1 MSETHEAQEIT
12 DELIAGITRKIE
24 EGEKARIKLKGG
36 GILHFDRPLPFL
48 VVFRH
53 PPGKKGR
60 ALSLLVRS
68 QASFLVAPGDV
79 DTPMLQKL
87 VKAIAKTN
95 SKKCGG
101 FLIVEIWASAGK
113 NGPSSENKN
122 GRENVRPDSA
132 PPADF
137 YVWAPEEVKF
147 SSIGY
152 LKTYLDKFR
161 AGYRYTTTKILKGDR
176 NPPGM
181 PALMDGGSLK
191 EHETLLIGLEIGPFY
206 IDKSTGKPYPL
217 VVRKLAHGLSD
228 ALKRTFFEFIRI
240 QTNLE
245 VGHAQMLGRRLITGP
260 ALDVDDELAHI
271 DESIRFLMLITP
283 INIGEAWQEFKD
295 SGFEKKPEFHY
306 RMMPID
312 PEVYKR
318 ALYNIEIER
327 VEDPTLAF
335 LFREKR
341 NELGKLLTLLTERG
355 NPGFMP
361 GCMQYYGPPDE
372 PLLKLAD
379 DLLSTIP
386 PASQSNGEGSRLIP
400 PETFAEMARSEIEHY
415 KKGYGKLTAKVS
427 VQDDITGLLVSKG
440 NLYIGTDATISAE
453 RANALIQH
461 EVGTHVL
468 TYFNG
473 RAQPLKL
480 LYCGMPRYEELQEG
494 LAVLSEYLVGG
505 LTASRLRLLAARV
518 AAVQSIITGADF
530 VETFRLLCDE
540 YGYDARTAFTITMRV
555 YRGGG
560 LTKDSIYLN
569 GLKRLLNWLQ
579 EGNELEPLFIGK
591 IREDYLPLID
601 ELLHRRVLKP
611 APLRPRYLDEAGVQ
625 DKIKELKEGI
635 PVINLVQDRK

>member
-1 MSETHEAQEIT
+1 MSETTEAAEIT
-12 DELIAGITRKIE
+12 DELIADVTRKIE

-53 PPGKKGR
+53 PPEKRDR
-60 ALSLLVRS
+60 ALSLLARS
-68 QASFLVAPGDV
+68 QASFLVVPGDV

-95 SKKCGG
+95 SETCGA
-101 FLIVEIWASAGK
+101 FLIVEMWASAAK
-113 NGPSSENKN
+113 NGNASKNNKGN
-122 GRENVRPDSA
+122 GKKTPGSDS
-132 PPADF
+132 PADF
-137 YVWAPEEVKF
+137 HVWAPEEVKF

-152 LKTYLDKFR
+152 LKKNLDKFR
-161 AGYRYTTTKILKGDR
+161 AGYRYTTTNILTGER
-176 NPPGM
+176 HPPDM
-181 PALMDGGSLK
+181 PSLMKVDDLK
-191 EHETLLIGLEIGPFY
+191 EYETLLIGLEIGPFY

-217 VVRKLAHGLSD
+217 LLRKLAHGLSD
-228 ALKRTFFEFIRI
+228 ALKRTFFEFVRI
-240 QTNLE
+240 QTSLE
-245 VGHAQMLGRRLITGP
+245 VSHFQMLGRRLITGP
-260 ALDVDDELAHI
+260 AMEVDDKLAHI
-271 DESIRFLMLITP
+271 DDSIRFLLLITP
-283 INIGEAWQEFKD
+283 INIGEAWHEFKN

-306 RMMPID
+306 RMMPVD
-312 PEVYKR
+312 PEIHKR

-355 NPGFMP
+355 KPGFMP

-372 PLLKLAD
+372 PLMKLAD
-379 DLLSTIP
+379 DLLSAIP
-386 PASQSNGEGSRLIP
+386 PKTDGNGSRLIP
-400 PETFAEMARSEIEHY
+400 PETFAKMARSEIDHY
-415 KKGYGKLTAKVS
+415 KKGYDKITAEVS

-440 NLYIGTDATISAE
+440 NLYIGTDATISVE
-453 RANALIQH
+453 RAEALIQH

-530 VETFRLLCDE
+530 VETFRLLCDD

-579 EGNELEPLFIGK
+579 QGNELEPLFIGK
-591 IREDYLPLID
+591 IREDYVPLID

-611 APLRPRYLDEAGVQ
+611 APLRPRYLDNPGVQ
-625 DKIKELKEGI
+625 DKLKELKEGI
-635 PVINLVQDRK
+635 PVINLVKDTM